1 MKQIMLFTFALL
13 FLSIHA
19 SAQEMDTRKERKRI
33 KTEQKQLRQ
42 LELNDNQGQQ
52 VKEINARYRDAHKR
66 ILQNDGLT
74 QQQKQEQIQALNKKR
89 VEEIHGVVG
98 ADNKQAFDR
107 ILENEKNKQH
117 MKAEKNNQRKEK
129 KNKKG

>member
-1 MKQIMLFTFALL
+1 MKQIMLFMFALL
-13 FLSIHA
+13 FFSIHA
-19 SAQEMDTRKERKRI
+19 SAQEMDTKKERKRI
-33 KTEQKQLRQ
+33 KNEQKQLRQ

-98 ADNKQAFDR
+98 ADKTQAFDR
-107 ILENEKNKQH
+107 IRENKKNKQH
-117 MKAEKNNQRKEK
+117 MKEEKKNQRKEK

>member
-13 FLSIHA
+13 FFSIHA